1 MRGRSVGW
9 DMVERKINFLTFSS
23 LFAPGVRRMRV
34 PGSSYCHA
42 AERLAKKS
50 LEQHYG
56 ISGCADASLMC
67 ALDRKGKRRASV
79 RYVPRFYVFVTKAC
93 RCGGLVRF
101 GPNDFGATSLTS
113 LYLPLV
119 LEVPVNL
126 RPTEE
131 CLQMYTATDWASG
144 ATIIGFG
151 TKKF

>member
-1 MRGRSVGW
+1 M
-9 DMVERKINFLTFSS
+9 FLFSMKPV
-23 LFAPGVRRMRV
+23 LDCFACG
-34 PGSSYCHA
+34 GSSYCHA

-151 TKKF
+151 TKKS